1 MTVRRSSNTATSRR
15 TAARRHDATTEL
27 APSQRDV
34 GRPLPEPGIV
44 PGTAHPLEVDAA
56 SAVSLKLWVVL
67 SRAQS
72 AVAAHV
78 AADVQRHGL
87 TLTEF
92 AILEALYHRGAMLL
106 GEVQRRILVS
116 SGGITFLVDRLVAKG
131 LVERQACASD
141 RRARYAALTP
151 DGEALLARIFPGH
164 AAAIARAVGTL
175 SPEEQQAAVALLR
188 RLGRGA
194 AALERGVGDSSAAE
208 AAAKGA

>member
-1 MTVRRSSNTATSRR
+1 MTVRRSANTTTSRR
-15 TAARRHDATTEL
+15 KAATPRDAAKAPRSSTTHAE
-27 APSQRDV
+27 AGATRAT
-34 GRPLPEPGIV
+34 EPGMLA
-44 PGTAHPLEVDAA
+44 GTAHALDVDAETA
-56 SAVSLKLWVVL
+56 DALKLWVVL

-131 LVERQACASD
+131 LVERQQCATD

-151 DGEALLARIFPGH
+151 EGTALLRRIFPAH
-164 AAAIARAVGTL
+164 AAAIRRAVGTL
-175 SPEEQQAAVALLR
+175 APDEQRRAIDLLR

-194 AALERGVGDSSAAE
+194 ATLERADG
-208 AAAKGA
+208 

>member
-15 TAARRHDATTEL
+15 TAARRHDTTEL
-27 APSQRDV
+27 APSQRDA
-34 GRPLPEPGIV
+34 GRPLPEPGII
-44 PGTAHPLEVDAA
+44 PGTAHPLAVDAA
-56 SAVSLKLWVVL
+56 TAESLKLWVVL

-141 RRARYAALTP
+141 RRARYAALTS

-194 AALERGVGDSSAAE
+194 AALERGVGDASAAE
-208 AAAKGA
+208 AAATGA